1 MDAGIKRELQLEAE
15 RQKKRRKFAVHGHEH
30 FVCTIC
36 GEDEVLCLIEDHVAG
51 RKHDDALRLIC
62 ENCDCKRT
70 ADQRCDPPPGPNPR
84 NVFEVIGRWLL
95 SLAAYFDL
103 LKNTLRRFGLFLI
116 DLARQGYGDE
126 FAFP

>member
-1 MDAGIKRELQLEAE
+1 MDADVERELQLETE
-15 RQKKRRKFAVHGHEH
+15 RQKKRRKFAAHGHEH
-30 FVCTIC
+30 LVCTIC

-51 RKHDDALRLIC
+51 RKYDDALRLIC

-84 NVFEVIGRWLL
+84 NPFEVIGRWLL
-95 SLAAYFDL
+95 SLATYFDL
-103 LKNTLRRFGLFLI
+103 LKDTLRRFGLFLI
-116 DLARQGYGDE
+116 DLAKQGYGDE